1 MVRWPADEAEARDEL
16 RGEGLTLR
24 LVKASLEAPA
34 GLQEFLSAA
43 RADEWLNDSDLPFLN
58 DSDLPFL
65 DQGLSRFLQHLV
77 DVAAGRNLPAAWV
90 PATTFWLLDDSE
102 RAVAMSNLRHELTPF
117 LLNHGGHIGYY
128 VAREQ
133 RGKGY
138 GTHVLAL
145 TLEEARKLGLQR
157 VLLTVDSDNE
167 RSIRVIERNEAVM
180 EDEGIDE
187 TTGRLHRRYWI
198 ELR

>member
-1 MVRWPADEAEARDEL
+1 M
-16 RGEGLTLR
+16 R
-24 LVKASLEAPA
+24 LVKVSLEAPA
-34 GLQEFLSAA
+34 GLLDFLGEMTVGELGLVEV
-43 RADEWLNDSDLPFLN
+43 DEVRTGALAPEVLLQRLVDYS
-58 DSDLPFL
+58 
-65 DQGLSRFLQHLV
+65 QGLSLQP
-77 DVAAGRNLPAAWV
+77 GWV
-90 PATTFWLLDDSE
+90 PMTIFWLLDESGTVVG
-102 RAVAMSNLRHELTPF
+102 ASSLRHSLNPF

-138 GTHVLAL
+138 GTHVLAF
-145 TLEEARKLGLQR
+145 TLDEARKLGLER
-157 VLLTVDSDNE
+157 ALLTVDSDNE